1 MALDGLRQEF
11 PEVPA
16 LARRVPSPRVAR
28 TTVVWAVL
36 AAFGAAL
43 FVSAALTTPLGL
55 FRLAAAEIGPIQV
68 SQLVGALAI
77 GVAFAVAWIAG
88 GRQAAIAYG
97 AILLLERI
105 LAALALIGICDRMG
119 GLTDFCSM
127 PLYVLSLWPTVLGIG
142 IAYVLAGW
150 IRRADGDRNA
160 LLESAGALALV
171 QQLLSRLY
179 SALFSSASG
188 LESGLAF
195 AAVAV
200 IAGVACGLVLL
211 QRVAPARRWP
221 VLGLIALAIVGPW
234 LLLSVPQ
241 FMEQVGI
248 GGGLA
253 ISGFGLIGFAAPLLQ
268 VFAAAMVLYIAAARQ
283 VAAET

>member
-11 PEVPA
+11 PEASA
-16 LARRVPSPRVAR
+16 LARRVPSPRVVR
-28 TTVVWAVL
+28 TSLVWAVL

-43 FVSAALTTPLGL
+43 FVSAAITTPLGL
-55 FRLAAAEIGPIQV
+55 LRLMGDLGPIPV
-68 SQLVGALAI
+68 GQLVAAI
-77 GVAFAVAWIAG
+77 SVGVAFAVAWVAG
-88 GRQAAIAYG
+88 GRSAAIAYG
-97 AILLLERI
+97 AILVLERL
-105 LAALALIGICDRMG
+105 LAVPALLSVCDRMG
-119 GLTDFCSM
+119 SATDFCSL
-127 PLYVLSLWPTVLGIG
+127 PLYVLGFWPTVLGIG

-150 IRRADGDRNA
+150 IRRSEGDRNQ
-160 LLESAGALALV
+160 LLEAAGALALV
-171 QQLLSRLY
+171 QALLGRLY
-179 SALFSSASG
+179 SALFTSASG
-188 LESGLAF
+188 FESGLAF

-211 QRVAPARRWP
+211 RRVAPARRWP
-221 VLGLIALAIVGPW
+221 ILGLIALAVVVPW

-253 ISGFGLIGFAAPLLQ
+253 ISGFGLIGFAAPLVQ
-268 VFAAAMVLYIAAARQ
+268 IAAATMVLYIAAARQ

>member
-11 PEVPA
+11 PEASA

-55 FRLAAAEIGPIQV
+55 MRLMGDIGPIRMG
-68 SQLVGALAI
+68 QLIGALAI

-105 LAALALIGICDRMG
+105 LAALALIGICDRVG
-119 GLTDFCSM
+119 GATDFCSL
-127 PLYVLSLWPTVLGIG
+127 PLYVLGLWPTVLGIG

-171 QQLLSRLY
+171 QQLLSTLY

-195 AAVAV
+195 AAIAV
-200 IAGVACGLVLL
+200 VAGVACGLVLL
-211 QRVAPARRWP
+211 RRVAPARRWP

-253 ISGFGLIGFAAPLLQ
+253 ISGFGLIAFAAPLLEI
-268 VFAAAMVLYIAAARQ
+268 AAAVMVLYIAAARQ
-283 VAAET
+283 VAAEA